1 MSREVYLSYVAGHL
15 GDCVKVGYRWVAPY
29 QKDLPIFRNVR
40 VSWYWP
46 FQRMYG
52 REFPGEISMLEVH
65 APTPANLRSD
75 RPRRVSHVDP
85 SESIAQIRAR
95 RYAPAPQAP
104 APEVPAYR
112 YPDPFE
118 DDETHWSDSKPAAWQ
133 SGGGGDFGGGGASGG
148 DSSEKWEA
156 APSRVESL
164 SSMADDAVQ
173 STASYGTPDTSSS
186 AFSSDSSPAP
196 SPSYDSGSS
205 SSSSSDSS
213 SSSSSSGD

>member
-1 MSREVYLSYVAGHL
+1 VSREVYLSYIVGHL
-15 GDCVKVGYRWVAPY
+15 GECVQVGERLVPEYD
-29 QKDLPIFRNVR
+29 KFLPIFRNVR

-46 FQRMYG
+46 FRRMYG
-52 REFPGEISMLEVH
+52 PEFPGEISMLEVY
-65 APTPANLRSD
+65 APTPANLRSVK
-75 RPRRVSHVDP
+75 PRRVHHVDRK
-85 SESIAQIRAR
+85 ESIAQIRAR
-95 RYAPAPQAP
+95 RYVPAREAP

-112 YPDPFE
+112 YPDPFQHE
-118 DDETHWSDSKPAAWQ
+118 EAGWSDSKPQAWQ

-164 SSMADDAVQ
+164 ASMADDAVQ
-173 STASYGTPDTSSS
+173 STANYGTPDTSSS
-186 AFSSDSSPAP
+186 AFSSSPAP

-213 SSSSSSGD
+213 SSSSSSSSGD